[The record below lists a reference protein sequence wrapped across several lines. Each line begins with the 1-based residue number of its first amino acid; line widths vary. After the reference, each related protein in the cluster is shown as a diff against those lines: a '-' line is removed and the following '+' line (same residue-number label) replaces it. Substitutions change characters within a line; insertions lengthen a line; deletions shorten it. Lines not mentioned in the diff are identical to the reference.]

1 MILSLVKISREAFD
15 KEVEWETTQDTKNE
29 EWNIAE
35 LGLSSWSFD
44 SVFVNLTM
52 PFELKLLIH
61 LDEPLNNM
69 HNEENEH

>member
-15 KEVEWETTQDTKNE
+15 KEVKWETTQDTKNE

-35 LGLSSWSFD
+35 LSLSSWSFD

-61 LDEPLNNM
+61 LNEPLNNM